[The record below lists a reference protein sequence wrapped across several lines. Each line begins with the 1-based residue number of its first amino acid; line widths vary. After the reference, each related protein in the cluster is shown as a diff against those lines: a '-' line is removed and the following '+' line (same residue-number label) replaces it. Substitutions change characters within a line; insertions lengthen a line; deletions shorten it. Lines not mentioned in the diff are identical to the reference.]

1 VDTTPPTSITDDRPD
16 TLILFDCRD
25 DAALARMDREKNA
38 WGTRASVERLDD
50 DHVVLLVRA
59 GGAQR
64 LAS

>member
-1 VDTTPPTSITDDRPD
+1 MAASPQTSITDDPPE
-16 TLILFDCRD
+16 TLVLFNCRD
-25 DAALARMDREKNA
+25 DAALARMDRERNA